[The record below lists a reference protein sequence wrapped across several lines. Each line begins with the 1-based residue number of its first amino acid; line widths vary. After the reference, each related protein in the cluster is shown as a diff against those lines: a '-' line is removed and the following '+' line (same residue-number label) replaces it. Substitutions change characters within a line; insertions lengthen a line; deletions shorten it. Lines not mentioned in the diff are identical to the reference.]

1 MPPKTKTSA
10 KPRAKAVPSRPVEQP
25 ILGNSLIVNAKAGTG
40 KTTTLEWNEM
50 GVPRGMKPSDQQQ
63 AIFDALKMTPAEKR
77 KATTRFSC
85 FNVTIKDELKDRLP
99 KAEVVTNN
107 ALGHRLVMKRIN
119 RKFAKVDGRKMDY
132 LAKDLIGDPWKNKE
146 LFPIIKTA
154 TNLADMARVT
164 LTGHEDR
171 GQWHVSPNELVEMS
185 VKYSMP
191 IESVDGIQ
199 YVEPLIQLG
208 IDAALQGKLDFN
220 DQVFLPAVWG
230 LSPDK
235 VTRGYIDEAQDLNN
249 AQRQLLL
256 KSAEQLVIVGD
267 PQQSIYLF
275 AGAAPDSMS
284 VMQQALN
291 CPVLPLS
298 ITRRCPKSH
307 VEYARKFLPKGTLF
321 SAHEDNIDGSII
333 RRKIDMEVFSNI
345 VNDNIDNLFISRTN
359 APLVKNCFACYRNNI
374 PATIRGRD
382 FAAQAKGK
390 LRKLKATTNV
400 EAIEELT
407 IAIDKRIEILTA
419 QGKGDLVEA
428 AHDELAVFMIFLS
441 ETSTI
446 DEACNRIDAMFS
458 DDALAKGI
466 KFTTAHKAKG
476 LEAHTGGILTPE
488 LFPHPGIA
496 KISPAQA
503 EQELNCAYVAHT
515 RFKNTMII
523 NEGKDG

>member
-1 MPPKTKTSA
+1 MPAKTKTTA
-10 KPRAKAVPSRPVEQP
+10 KPKSVKKSTAPE
-25 ILGNSLIVNAKAGTG
+25 SLIVDAKAGTG

-50 GVPRGMKPSDQQQ
+50 GVPKGMKPSEQQQ

-85 FNVTIKDELKDRLP
+85 FNVTIKNELQDRLP
-99 KAEVVTNN
+99 NSECVTNN
-107 ALGHRLVMKRIN
+107 ALGHRLVGKRI
-119 RKFAKVDGRKMDY
+119 KGYLKVDARKYEY

-164 LTGHEDR
+164 LTGHED
-171 GQWHVSPNELVEMS
+171 GGTWHVTPNQLVEMS
-185 VKYSMP
+185 VQYSMP

-208 IDAALQGKLDFN
+208 INAALKGKLDFN

-267 PQQSIYLF
+267 PNQSIYLF

-307 VEYARKFLPKGTLF
+307 VEYARKFLPRDAMF
-321 SAHEDNIDGSII
+321 SAHEGNIDGSII

-345 VNDNIDNLFISRTN
+345 VNNNIDNLFISRTN

-390 LRKLKATTNV
+390 LRKLKAKTNV

-407 IAIDKRIEILTA
+407 IAIDKKIEILTA

-441 ETSTI
+441 ETSSI
-446 DEACNRIDAMFS
+446 DEACARIDSMFS
-458 DDALAKGI
+458 DDALAKGV

-496 KISPAQA
+496 KINPAQA
-503 EQELNCAYVAHT
+503 QQEMNCAYVAHT